1 MRSLSALVMSAPVAF
16 ALLTGIA
23 AAGEGRWVV
32 AMPPFRPEG
41 DRIVVDTAA
50 PLSAWVR
57 EGSFATEADC
67 RAELRDESTR
77 AGTALQLTTAF
88 DDARLTSELQDQ
100 VIEAIRQ
107 ARCVA
112 Q

>member
-1 MRSLSALVMSAPVAF
+1 MRSLSALMMSAPVAF
-16 ALLTGIA
+16 ALLTGIS

-57 EGSFATEADC
+57 EGAFATEAEC
-67 RAELRDESTR
+67 QAELRDELTR
-77 AGTALQLTTAF
+77 TSTALQVSQGF
-88 DDARLTSELQDQ
+88 DDARLTKELQDR
-100 VIEAIRQ
+100 VIEAVRQ
-107 ARCVA
+107 ARCIA

>member
-1 MRSLSALVMSAPVAF
+1 MRSPWALVMSASLGL
-16 ALLTGIA
+16 ALLGGIA
-23 AAGEGRWVV
+23 AAGEARWVV

-41 DRIVVDTAA
+41 GRIVVDTAA

-67 RAELRDESTR
+67 KAELRDELTR
-77 AGTALQLTTAF
+77 AGTALQVSQGF
-88 DDARLTSELQDQ
+88 DDARLTKELQDQ
-100 VIEAIRQ
+100 VIEAVRQ
-107 ARCVA
+107 ARCIA